1 MECAARGLATDLCAD
16 GAHRRC
22 GSCGAVAYCSR
33 AHQILHWRVHKG
45 ECERLAKQ
53 MSHIDMLSQ
62 FPFTFSMEPLEQNHS
77 FPIRCYFLQSMKLHQ
92 KGLWKPECMCGPE
105 VASLDDLS
113 NAAEWNL
120 KSSLCPCIEP
130 ENLVPISLSSWKDY
144 YHWRSLPLDS
154 PVAVVLHWGL
164 RKSYFSLRCLG
175 NCVRYFPVSMCTL
188 NLWVRQF
195 LNQGMVRFAVTLR
208 LWKGFYHERYSD
220 IMKDSNPHLIFA
232 PNAGVAAY
240 SSWMPTIELIRGTG
254 IPAFFTDFC
263 EEAAH
268 LASGCISSITGQPL
282 RVPVQVNPFR
292 QPIAVDNTALFLPCY
307 SNCFV
312 LGM

>member
-1 MECAARGLATDLCAD
+1 MRRRRRTPAMRKLRGCCLLLARPSDF
-16 GAHRRC
+16 
-22 GSCGAVAYCSR
+22 SCFVSHAYLYSSFTFVFCTLP
-33 AHQILHWRVHKG
+33 HCLQILHWKVHKG
-45 ECERLAKQ
+45 ECERLEKQ

-62 FPFTFSMEPLEQNHS
+62 FPFTFSMEPLEQSLRTLFSYPYQVGKTIIIGDPFRWIH
-77 FPIRCYFLQSMKLHQ
+77 PLQLYFI
-92 KGLWKPECMCGPE
+92 GGINF
-105 VASLDDLS
+105 AATNYISLPSTISLP
-113 NAAEWNL
+113 NL
-120 KSSLCPCIEP
+120 KVKLGHPVHSLFRDGEVISISRYANCSDESCCCKSSTGSEDL
-130 ENLVPISLSSWKDY
+130 
-144 YHWRSLPLDS
+144 
-154 PVAVVLHWGL
+154 
-164 RKSYFSLRCLG
+164 
-175 NCVRYFPVSMCTL
+175 NCS
-188 NLWVRQF
+188 
-195 LNQGMVRFAVTLR
+195 AVTLK

-240 SSWMPTIELIRGTG
+240 PSWVPTIELIRGTG

-312 LGM
+312 LRM

>member
-33 AHQILHWRVHKG
+33 AHQVSPKILFSLHELQQWCYRARRILRNAKRSRVDRSA
-45 ECERLAKQ
+45 EAATNY
-53 MSHIDMLSQ
+53 I
-62 FPFTFSMEPLEQNHS
+62 
-77 FPIRCYFLQSMKLHQ
+77 
-92 KGLWKPECMCGPE
+92 
-105 VASLDDLS
+105 SLPSTISLP
-113 NAAEWNL
+113 NL
-120 KSSLCPCIEP
+120 KVKLGYPVHSLFRDGEVVSISRYANCCDESCCCKSSTGSEDL
-130 ENLVPISLSSWKDY
+130 
-144 YHWRSLPLDS
+144 
-154 PVAVVLHWGL
+154 
-164 RKSYFSLRCLG
+164 
-175 NCVRYFPVSMCTL
+175 NCS
-188 NLWVRQF
+188 
-195 LNQGMVRFAVTLR
+195 AVTLR

-282 RVPVQVNPFR
+282 RVPVSV
-292 QPIAVDNTALFLPCY
+292 IYHLPL
-307 SNCFV
+307 SKKKI
-312 LGM
+312 LL